1 MDLLK
6 QAIEAGKRR
15 DYPRS
20 IKLLTQLV
28 NESEDNW
35 SAYIYLGRAYHAAGE
50 YSKAIQSFLNVP
62 PEKEPAVDFF
72 LGRSYLNAEIY
83 DGAAFHFQRL
93 YRTGNYPLQLYPYM
107 GMALYKLKRYS
118 LSHQYFEKAV
128 VHFPEDKRIFSMYRQ
143 NLYILAIKL
152 VRQEKYNDALEIFLF
167 LEKSGME
174 HISILLFCGFIF
186 EENAENIRALGY
198 YQRALETAPEDTAIK
213 IRVIDCLFK
222 CGEVEK
228 AEVMLSGINRDA
240 EHYIDKRNLNKFLAE
255 FYYERKEYGRAI
267 RYAVRDLKI
276 YGHTVDVHL
285 LLGVAYRETEQLEI
299 ALNHFDRVL
308 DLEKNNLN
316 ALWGKLTVY
325 WLLED
330 WNSCDGILKR
340 IHRLYPGDEIYEYY
354 NPLVMVKLEMAPE
367 ATIEELRE
375 LMQKNQEDPYLM
387 LILGSEYI
395 RAGNAWLAYQILKKV
410 TAFDNYRKDA
420 LISLIALSGLL
431 GKTDE
436 QIVLYQKYL
445 KIAGDDDRTR
455 YEFIQL
461 LIRLDKYKEA
471 IPHIEA
477 IIPIPE
483 YHKRLLP
490 LLAFLKRETGAWAES
505 GVLYKQLLRNDP
517 VNPGYLQNLVFCMM
531 KLKKKDTALELM
543 QKALK
548 FMKFDAD
555 LYLIL
560 GVLYF
565 KNSDNEQ
572 AMKAFREC
580 MDKYPKDWRIY
591 FNISR
596 IYEKQGLHQ
605 YARKYKKM
613 SEQYETAA
621 K

>member
-20 IKLLTQLV
+20 IKLLTQLI

-35 SAYIYLGRAYHAAGE
+35 AAYIYLGRAYHAAGE

-83 DGAAFHFQRL
+83 DGAAYHFQRL
-93 YRTGNYPLQLYPYM
+93 FKTGNFPLQLYPYM
-107 GMALYKLKRYS
+107 GMAYYKLKRYS

-128 VHFPEDKRIFSMYRQ
+128 VHFPEDKRIFSMYQQ
-143 NLYILAIKL
+143 NLYILAIKM
-152 VRQEKYNDALEIFLF
+152 VRQEEYNEALEIFLF
-167 LEKSGME
+167 LEKSGMD

-186 EENAENIRALGY
+186 EEKSENLKALSY
-198 YQRALETAPEDTAIK
+198 YQRALEQSPDDTAIM
-213 IRVIDCLFK
+213 IRIIDCLFK
-222 CGEVEK
+222 CGEIEK
-228 AEVMLSGINRDA
+228 AEVMLSGINRSA
-240 EHYIDKRNLNKFLAE
+240 ELYIDKRNLNQCIAE

-267 RYAVRDLKI
+267 RYAVRDLKKR
-276 YGHTVDVHL
+276 GHTVDVHL

-308 DLEKNNLN
+308 DLDKNNLK

-325 WLLED
+325 WLSED
-330 WNSCDGILKR
+330 WDSCDGVLKR
-340 IHRLYPGDEIYEYY
+340 IGRLYPGDEIYEYY
-354 NPLVMVKLEMAPE
+354 NPLVKVKMEMAPE
-367 ATIEELRE
+367 ATIDELRDL
-375 LMQKNQEDPYLM
+375 LMKNADDPYLM
-387 LILGSEYI
+387 LVLGSEYI
-395 RAGNAWLAYQILKKV
+395 RAGNAYLAYQVLKKV
-410 TAFDNYRKDA
+410 TAFENYRKDA
-420 LISLIALSGLL
+420 LKSLIVLSGSL

-445 KIAGDDDRTR
+445 RVAGEDNSTR

-461 LIRLDKYKEA
+461 LVRLDKYKEA
-471 IPHIEA
+471 IPQIEA

-490 LLAFLKRETGAWAES
+490 LLAFCKRETKAYAES
-505 GVLYKQLLRNDP
+505 GVLYKQLLRIDP
-517 VNPGYLQNLVFCMM
+517 TNSGYLQNLVFCMM
-531 KLKKKDTALELM
+531 KLRKKDTALELM
-543 QKALK
+543 QKARK
-548 FMKFDAD
+548 FMKLDAD

-565 KNSDNEQ
+565 KNGDNEH
-572 AMKAFREC
+572 AMKTFKEC
-580 MDKYPKDWRIY
+580 MDRFPKDWRIY
-591 FNISR
+591 SNISS

-605 YARKYKKM
+605 YAQKYKKM
-613 SEQYETAA
+613 SEKIEAA